1 MKRKIVCCVLCLLM
15 LTGLSACQSVKT
27 KVCYTVYPIGYILDR
42 VTGQKIET
50 VSIQNED
57 SIQIAQIN
65 ENYEEELKEAG
76 VFVYLGQL
84 EPYLTIYNDSIESMQ
99 IDFLDLSINNSFSRF
114 QRYTRV
120 AKEGQE
126 SFIESPYYSSSLFDS
141 VDVNQMDLAL
151 WMNPVSML
159 SMAKEITEWLIKK
172 SPENEA
178 YFQERY
184 EALQADLILLDSEFE
199 TLSRKLIAEK
209 KEIKFVSMTSCFGN
223 WQSYGIQVYPVILSK
238 YGVLPTEA
246 QLEVI
251 INRIIEDDVKY
262 IAYEPNLDEASR
274 ALYERIKDELGL
286 VEVNLS
292 NVSSLSG
299 SEKEAGA
306 DYLSIMYQNLDILES
321 MMNDQIEEENKSEPP
336 VETEE
341 ES

>member
-141 VDVNQMDLAL
+141 VDVNEMDLAL

-262 IAYEPNLDEASR
+262 IAYEPNLDEVSR

-321 MMNDQIEEENKSEPP
+321 MMNDQIEENKSEPP